1 MPAFQSRR
9 AMVLMLAPPT
19 LWALHFLACY
29 AIVSLACAHGAGQD
43 TVRTGIALASVA
55 GLAPIGLIA
64 WRSLRQWQAVRNQ
77 HEQDAAP
84 FFAVVTLMLCAMS
97 AVALAWVAL
106 PGFLLPPCVA

>member
-29 AIVSLACAHGAGQD
+29 VIVSLACAHGAGED
-43 TVRTGIALASVA
+43 AVRTGIALASMA

-64 WRSLRQWQAVRNQ
+64 WRSFCQWRAARGLQ
-77 HEQDAAP
+77 EQDAAP
-84 FFAVVTLMLCAMS
+84 FFAIVTLMLCAMS
-97 AVALAWVAL
+97 TVALVWVAL